1 MQRQL
6 LGCESWIKCIFIA
19 WHNIKLCIIASWCSF
34 ICVHREQMCGI
45 FSLCSTFV
53 NRLVELSKSRK
64 HWNFLFFF
72 LCLAFRICNGTLNS
86 FQSISTIGLNVVDF
100 QFICVE
106 CTKSAFDKIHFPLPL
121 EVIISTQ
128 NKNVVV
134 WFLFMQKWLTFSP
147 NQKVLFA
154 NK

>member
-1 MQRQL
+1 MAQYQTLYNCILMFVYLRAPWTNVWNIFAVQYV
-6 LGCESWIKCIFIA
+6 CESFGWIKQKPQA
-19 WHNIKLCIIASWCSF
+19 LKLSI
-34 ICVHREQMCGI
+34 
-45 FSLCSTFV
+45 
-53 NRLVELSKSRK
+53 
-64 HWNFLFFF
+64 FF

-121 EVIISTQ
+121 EVIISTK

-147 NQKVLFA
+147 NQKVLSQTS
-154 NK
+154 KHDES

>member
-1 MQRQL
+1 MAQYQTLYNCILMFVYLRAPWTNVWNIFAVQYV
-6 LGCESWIKCIFIA
+6 CESFGWIKQKPQA
-19 WHNIKLCIIASWCSF
+19 LKLSI
-34 ICVHREQMCGI
+34 
-45 FSLCSTFV
+45 
-53 NRLVELSKSRK
+53 
-64 HWNFLFFF
+64 FF

>member
-1 MQRQL
+1 MAQYQTLYNCILMFVYLRAPWTNVWNIFAVQYV
-6 LGCESWIKCIFIA
+6 CESFGWIKQKPQA
-19 WHNIKLCIIASWCSF
+19 MKLSI
-34 ICVHREQMCGI
+34 
-45 FSLCSTFV
+45 
-53 NRLVELSKSRK
+53 
-64 HWNFLFFF
+64 FF
-72 LCLAFRICNGTLNS
+72 LCLAFRICNGTPNS

-106 CTKSAFDKIHFPLPL
+106 CTKPAFDKIHFPLPL

-147 NQKVLFA
+147 NQKVLYRKQVNTMNHRIYF
-154 NK
+154 